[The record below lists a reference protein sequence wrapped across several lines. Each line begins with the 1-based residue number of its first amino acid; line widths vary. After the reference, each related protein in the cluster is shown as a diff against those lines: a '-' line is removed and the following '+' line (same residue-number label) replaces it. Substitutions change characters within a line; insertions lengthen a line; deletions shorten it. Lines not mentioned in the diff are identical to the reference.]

1 MRYISIDSGKWEDVN
16 RTYRVL
22 QYEQRDNS
30 TAVDLKLELEDG
42 SILHRTFHNHFINW
56 IFNWNTDY

>member
-1 MRYISIDSGKWEDVN
+1 MRYISIDSGKWEDLN

-30 TAVDLKLELEDG
+30 SAVDLKLELEDG
-42 SILHRTFHNHFINW
+42 SILYRTVPNHFINW

>member
-1 MRYISIDSGKWEDVN
+1 MKYISIDSGKWEDVN

-30 TAVDLKLELEDG
+30 SAVDLKLELEDG
-42 SILHRTFHNHFINW
+42 SILYRTVANHHINW